1 MERCYSYI
9 RHCYAGDCKVCSL
22 FVESVCDGKV
32 CLLYYRIMK
41 KLPIRTETSTTS
53 NSYFIFS
60 FRIIHRR
67 KGLQQ
72 HPSYRTGTVRARTR
86 IAIDGNRIKPKLQAI
101 QSFVLRVNG
110 LKFQRLTNLAFLGLL
125 PEHCMS
131 FRFFNFRPTTP
142 STVVGQEME
151 ASFYGC
157 SKNNQLFP

>member
-9 RHCYAGDCKVCSL
+9 RHCYAGDCKACSL

-41 KLPIRTETSTTS
+41 KLPIRTETSTAS
-53 NSYFIFS
+53 NSDFIFS

-101 QSFVLRVNG
+101 QSFVADEWV
-110 LKFQRLTNLAFLGLL
+110 KIPKIDELGLSRL
-125 PEHCMS
+125 IARALHVIQT
-131 FRFFNFRPTTP
+131 F
-142 STVVGQEME
+142 
-151 ASFYGC
+151 
-157 SKNNQLFP
+157 QL

>member
-53 NSYFIFS
+53 NSDFIFS

-86 IAIDGNRIKPKLQAI
+86 IAIDGNRIKPK
-101 QSFVLRVNG
+101 
-110 LKFQRLTNLAFLGLL
+110 LAFLGLL

>member
-9 RHCYAGDCKVCSL
+9 RHCYAGDCKACSL

-41 KLPIRTETSTTS
+41 KLPIRTETSTAS
-53 NSYFIFS
+53 NSDFIFS

-72 HPSYRTGTVRARTR
+72 HPSYRTDTVRARTR

-101 QSFVLRVNG
+101 QSFVADEWV
-110 LKFQRLTNLAFLGLL
+110 KIPKIDELGLSRL
-125 PEHCMS
+125 IARALHVIQT
-131 FRFFNFRPTTP
+131 F
-142 STVVGQEME
+142 
-151 ASFYGC
+151 
-157 SKNNQLFP
+157 QL